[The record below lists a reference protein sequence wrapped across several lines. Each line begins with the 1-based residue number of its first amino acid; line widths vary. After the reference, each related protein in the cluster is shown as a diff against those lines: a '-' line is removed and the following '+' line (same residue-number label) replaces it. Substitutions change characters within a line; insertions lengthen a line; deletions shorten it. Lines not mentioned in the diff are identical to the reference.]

1 MSFISLTS
9 ADVRVDKAIT
19 STLLKKIRTNIEWL
33 KNAYQ
38 YNCENIANSDFE
50 YMTDGLPDM
59 WDCATY
65 DEGFVGTNTSTSV
78 SGRNCIMFVHD
89 GSTKSGGEAVSDY
102 FPMTTLSD
110 LDFNVQYYL
119 WGDTVV
125 DLKVN
130 LTMYQGNKT
139 AISTVTVTTHHTGWP
154 IPTQYNATFLKAAG
168 VRWGKVRFECSTT
181 TTAAG
186 TLYIDNVY
194 AGYISGATK
203 LPY

>member
-9 ADVRVDKAIT
+9 ADVRVDKPVK
-19 STLLKKIRTNIEWL
+19 STLLKKIRDDITWL
-33 KNAYQ
+33 KNTYQ

-50 YMTDGLPDM
+50 FITNGLPDM
-59 WDCATY
+59 WDCTTY
-65 DEGFVGTNTSTSV
+65 DGGFVGVSTSTSV
-78 SGRNCIMFVHD
+78 SGGNCLIFVHD

-110 LDFNVQYYL
+110 ADFNVQYYL
-119 WGDTVV
+119 WGTTNV

-139 AISTVTVTTHHTGWP
+139 VISTVTVTTHHTGWP
-154 IPTQYNATFLKAAG
+154 IPTQYNTTFLKAEGA
-168 VRWGKVRFECSTT
+168 RWGKVRFECSTT
-181 TTAAG
+181 TTNAG

-194 AGYISGATK
+194 GGYLSGATK